1 LNYLTAYLCA
11 IVQLYKTAKN
21 TKMPHLTIQ
30 QIDSSA
36 ILALQSIS
44 RKIFLEAFADTTSEA
59 NMKDYLDSSFSYDKL
74 MAELEQPNSQFYFA
88 LSEGNVVGYLKL
100 NTGDAQTE
108 QELEEALE
116 IERIYVL
123 AAFHGQK
130 VGQALLNKAFDVAR
144 ALQFKTIWLGVWE
157 NNQRALRFYTK
168 AGFEVF
174 NSHIFRL
181 GNDEQTDLMMK
192 KQL

>member
-1 LNYLTAYLCA
+1 MHQLTL
-11 IVQLYKTAKN
+11 
-21 TKMPHLTIQ
+21 Q
-30 QIDSSA
+30 QVGPSA
-36 ILALQSIS
+36 ILTLQSIS
-44 RKIFLEAFADTTSEA
+44 RQIFFEAFADTTSEA
-59 NMKDYLDSSFSYDKL
+59 NMKAYLDSSFSYDKL
-74 MAELEQPNSQFYFA
+74 MAELENANSQFYFA
-88 LSEGNVVGYLKL
+88 LFEGNVVGYLKL

-108 QELEEALE
+108 QELAEALE

-130 VGQALLNKAFDVAR
+130 VGKALLNKAFEVA
-144 ALQFKTIWLGVWE
+144 AELQCKTIWLGVWE

>member
-1 LNYLTAYLCA
+1 MH
-11 IVQLYKTAKN
+11 Q
-21 TKMPHLTIQ
+21 LTIQ
-30 QIDSSA
+30 QVGPSA
-36 ILALQSIS
+36 ILTLQSIS
-44 RKIFLEAFADTTSEA
+44 RQIFLEAFADTTSEA
-59 NMKDYLDSSFSYDKL
+59 NMKAYLDSSFSYDKL
-74 MAELEQPNSQFYFA
+74 MAELEHPNSQFYFA
-88 LSEGNVVGYLKL
+88 FSEGNVVGYLKL

-123 AAFHGQK
+123 SAFHGQK
-130 VGQALLNKAFDVAR
+130 VGQALLNKAFEVAE
-144 ALQFKTIWLGVWE
+144 ALQCKNIWLGVWE
-157 NNQRALRFYTK
+157 NNQRALRFYSK

-174 NSHIFRL
+174 NSHVFRL

>member
-1 LNYLTAYLCA
+1 MHQLTLQQVGPSD
-11 IVQLYKTAKN
+11 I
-21 TKMPHLTIQ
+21 LT
-30 QIDSSA
+30 
-36 ILALQSIS
+36 LQSIS
-44 RKIFLEAFADTTSEA
+44 RQIFLEAFGDTTSEA
-59 NMKDYLDSSFSYDKL
+59 NMKAYLDSSFSYDKL
-74 MAELEQPNSQFYFA
+74 MAELENANSQFYFA
-88 LSEGNVVGYLKL
+88 LFEGNVVGYLKL

-108 QELEEALE
+108 QELAEALE

-130 VGQALLNKAFDVAR
+130 VGKALLNKAFEVA
-144 ALQFKTIWLGVWE
+144 AELQCKTIWLGVWE